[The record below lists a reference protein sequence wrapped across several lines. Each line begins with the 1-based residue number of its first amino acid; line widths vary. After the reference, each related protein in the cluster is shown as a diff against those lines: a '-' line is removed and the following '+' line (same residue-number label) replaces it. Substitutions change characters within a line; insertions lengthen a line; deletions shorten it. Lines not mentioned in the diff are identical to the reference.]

1 MATPSSTTSQREES
15 PADTQSPAGENVK
28 QAAAGGNAPDPT
40 RMAELQRVLM
50 GLLDVQCTL
59 TGAQG
64 GAVFLGVSKE
74 SMSGLAAQYAPATS
88 GASGSSG
95 SGTGTGELLTPTTLS
110 KMERVAHA
118 SCMMLVT
125 GKAANQLPG
134 AVDWVS
140 VQRPG
145 ALYGEELRYRAVGTP
160 LIADGKI
167 EGACVLLVR
176 ERTPSATVGGTVAP
190 ASAFG
195 EAGVS
200 GGVGPLGAKSLQV
213 GSRGG
218 DDWIMRAMLAANA
231 GFEAY
236 LWRQQCLTVTEQKLM
251 LREALE
257 LLDAAQQ
264 GNDANSMGAIIAH
277 ELKRRFNCTRVAIG
291 LVKGDFIRLAA
302 LSGADEIDRNAP
314 AVEAIEAAME
324 ECASQDAEV
333 IFPAPA
339 GTENEPGLR
348 RVTLAHERL
357 SRSFGPSSCLSL
369 PLRVEGDLVGVAL
382 LERGAQDPFP
392 FAAISLLRLVS
403 QTVGPALWT
412 RRLADRSLW
421 EVAKDSTHR
430 LSREL
435 LGPRHTAL
443 KLVAGL
449 ALVAFLASAVV
460 PVPGRITASGEV
472 RAAAARTISPPF
484 TGYLSQ
490 VHVRPGEEV
499 TQGQALAEMDTSDL
513 QLQLAQSQSELLA
526 YQTQHD
532 EALNRNDMAKAAQF
546 EAEVRKSRAT
556 INLLNDN
563 IARSV
568 LRSPVDGVVGRG
580 DLEQFVRARIEP
592 SQPLFEIIT
601 SRNLTVAYVDER
613 DVNRVV
619 VGQTGWF
626 ASKALPGE
634 KLPVKVERITPV
646 AEPYEGTNAY
656 VVELSLDEVA
666 VAQSSATSDQLS
678 VKKAEINSAL
688 ESMKPGMRGVVKLE
702 QGWTTVLAKFARP
715 LIDEARLRL
724 WW

>member
-1 MATPSSTTSQREES
+1 MAIPSSTTSQHEES
-15 PADTQSPAGENVK
+15 PADSQVPSGGTEQT
-28 QAAAGGNAPDPT
+28 AAGGGGAPDPT
-40 RMAELQRVLM
+40 RLADLQRIFI
-50 GLLDVQCTL
+50 GLLDVQCSIA
-59 TGAQG
+59 GGQG
-64 GAVFLGVSKE
+64 GAVFLGVSKDA
-74 SMSGLAAQYAPATS
+74 MGGLAAQYAVANTGPAT
-88 GASGSSG
+88 GD
-95 SGTGTGELLTPTTLS
+95 LLSPATLA

-118 SCMMLVT
+118 SCMMLAT
-125 GKAANQLPG
+125 GRGTTQTPG
-134 AVDWVS
+134 AADWVS
-140 VQRPG
+140 VQRAG
-145 ALYGEELRYRAVGTP
+145 ALYGDEQRYRAIGTP
-160 LIADGKI
+160 LMADGKI
-167 EGACVLLVR
+167 EGACVILVK
-176 ERTPSATVGGTVAP
+176 ERGGIGAASEGGPGAMAGVGG
-190 ASAFG
+190 
-195 EAGVS
+195 
-200 GGVGPLGAKSLQV
+200 GAKGVMV

-218 DDWIMRAMLAANA
+218 DEWIIKAMIAVNA

-264 GNDANSMGAIIAH
+264 GSDANSMGAIIAH

-291 LVKGDFIRLAA
+291 LVRGDFIRLAA

-333 IFPAPA
+333 IYPAPV

-392 FAAISLLRLVS
+392 FAAVSLLRLVS

-421 EVAKDSTHR
+421 EVAVDSTQR
-430 LSREL
+430 FTREL
-435 LGPRHTAL
+435 LGPRHTGI

-449 ALVAFLASAVV
+449 ALIAILASAIV

-472 RAAAARTISPPF
+472 RAAAARTISPPYI
-484 TGYLSQ
+484 GYLSQ
-490 VHVRPGEEV
+490 VYVRPGEEV
-499 TQGQALAEMDTSDL
+499 SQGQALAEMDTSDL
-513 QLQLAQSQSELLA
+513 QLQLAQSHSELAA

-546 EAEVRKSRAT
+546 DAEVRKSRAT
-556 INLLNDN
+556 IALLNDN
-563 IARSV
+563 VGRSV

-580 DLEQFVRARIEP
+580 DLEQFVRARVEP

-613 DVNRVV
+613 DVQKVSI
-619 VGQTGWF
+619 GQTGWF

-666 VAQSSATSDQLS
+666 VAQANGTTDPQVAKQGD
-678 VKKAEINSAL
+678 VKPGGVNGAL
-688 ESMKPGMRGVVKLE
+688 EAMRPGMRGVVKLE
-702 QGWTTVLAKFARP
+702 HGWTTVLAKFARP
-715 LIDEARLRL
+715 LVDEARLRL